1 MTAIH
6 RSRLYCPGT
15 PARRLPRCCCCWD
28 KDEDS
33 LSDWSDS
40 DSDSSYE
47 SVEDPWFL
55 GWTWKLHW
63 KPTIFH
69 RTCICWSRYFVIFS
83 WTGIF
88 KLVILMII
96 IIISSITNFP
106 WLLNWW
112 WGENLFPM
120 IFRSPGSRLP
130 TYSTPKPSTL
140 DTQHTD
146 LLPWT
151 CWMWPGCDQDGAIDI
166 NLTWLFTE
174 SAWWFG
180 CHQLYFPIC
189 IGIIIPID
197 ELIFFGG
204 VAQPPTRN
212 K

>member
-1 MTAIH
+1 MNPWKT
-6 RSRLYCPGT
+6 PGS
-15 PARRLPRCCCCWD
+15 L
-28 KDEDS
+28 DE
-33 LSDWSDS
+33 
-40 DSDSSYE
+40 
-47 SVEDPWFL
+47 L
-55 GWTWKLHW
+55 GSCTGSQQYFIEHVFVDHDISWY
-63 KPTIFH
+63 FH
-69 RTCICWSRYFVIFS
+69 EL
-83 WTGIF
+83 IF
-88 KLVILMII
+88 KLMILMII
-96 IIISSITNFP
+96 IIVIISSITNFP